1 MLDPYIVEV
10 EGALIR
16 LLARCPSMMR
26 VASSMKLIFST
37 LLTKGKLREARR
49 LHSMTLI
56 SLPLARNWIL
66 NGPEMCS
73 ASASGG

>member
-1 MLDPYIVEV
+1 
-10 EGALIR
+10 
-16 LLARCPSMMR
+16 MMR

-73 ASASGG
+73 ASAIWRLMRLMRRTVST